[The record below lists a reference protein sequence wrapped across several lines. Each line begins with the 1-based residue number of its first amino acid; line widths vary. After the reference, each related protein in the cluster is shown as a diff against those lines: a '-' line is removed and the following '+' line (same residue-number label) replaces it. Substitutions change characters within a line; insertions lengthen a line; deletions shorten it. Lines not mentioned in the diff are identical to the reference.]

1 VRKIPATTPK
11 NVSGDWGGENQAAAS
26 KPIFVQMF
34 AGEKCLLYVIML
46 HHLKRTQKMVS
57 PVDLHGKRAAVVL
70 LLESGTAVAQYVKH
84 VYAVWRDLGTAN
96 PVHKVLT

>member
-1 VRKIPATTPK
+1 MIAATAPK
-11 NVSGDWGGENQAAAS
+11 HEFRDRGGENHAAAS

-70 LLESGTAVAQYVKH
+70 LLKPSTAVAQDVKH
-84 VYAVWRDLGTAN
+84 VYGVWRNLGTAN
-96 PVHKVLT
+96 SVQKVLA